1 MMLNLQIALE
11 FLLHFIVIQWIY
23 EKTSLVRIPRMILP
37 IAFLVECIGGILG
50 MSYNVGLSFMTPFY
64 LLFYAYFYGK
74 ERTTNMLAFYA
85 FYPLVLYLL
94 IFNGYAYFLMPGFGI
109 TSDFLNRSYLYFIFF
124 DLLIIPT
131 FVALS
136 KRLNIDFKYLRVLER
151 DRKFGRI
158 MFFTNFILI
167 GYVIL
172 NYSVVVASRFFA
184 LYYAGHVITLV
195 GFVAIF
201 YAVYK
206 VNKYA
211 DEFFENERRKENRR
225 HFRHDY
231 TNVMISLN
239 EAIQMKDIDQ
249 IKMIYDSVLKDS
261 ASDLKQQ
268 KFDLAKLTRVTNMP
282 LKSLLSSKVA
292 EAFDKGI
299 QCHVEVEEGVF
310 FTDMRPLDLITIISI
325 LCDNAIE
332 ATVLADKPKLS
343 IAIFKMENQSVIVVE
358 NSTKEAY
365 IDVTPLKQRGFS
377 TKGTGRGLGLANI
390 EEILFRY
397 DNVTLETESA
407 QHRFVQLLSIT
418 PKED

>member
-1 MMLNLQIALE
+1 
-11 FLLHFIVIQWIY
+11 
-23 EKTSLVRIPRMILP
+23 
-37 IAFLVECIGGILG
+37 
-50 MSYNVGLSFMTPFY
+50 
-64 LLFYAYFYGK
+64 
-74 ERTTNMLAFYA
+74 MLAFYA

-136 KRLNIDFKYLRVLER
+136 KLLNIDFKYLRVLER
-151 DRKFGRI
+151 DCKFGRI

-167 GYVIL
+167 SYVIL

-225 HFRHDY
+225 HLDDLEKYSEQVESLYETLRSFRHDY

-358 NSTKEAY
+358 NSTKEAS
-365 IDVTPLKQRGFS
+365 IDVAPLKQRGFS

-418 PKED
+418 PKEN

>member
-11 FLLHFIVIQWIY
+11 YLLHFIVIQWIY
-23 EKTSLVRIPRMILP
+23 EKTSLVKVPRMILP

-136 KRLNIDFKYLRVLER
+136 KLLNIDFKYLRVLER

-225 HFRHDY
+225 HLD
-231 TNVMISLN
+231 
-239 EAIQMKDIDQ
+239 
-249 IKMIYDSVLKDS
+249 
-261 ASDLKQQ
+261 DLEKY
-268 KFDLAKLTRVTNMP
+268 
-282 LKSLLSSKVA
+282 S
-292 EAFDKGI
+292 E
-299 QCHVEVEEGVF
+299 
-310 FTDMRPLDLITIISI
+310 
-325 LCDNAIE
+325 
-332 ATVLADKPKLS
+332 
-343 IAIFKMENQSVIVVE
+343 
-358 NSTKEAY
+358 
-365 IDVTPLKQRGFS
+365 
-377 TKGTGRGLGLANI
+377 
-390 EEILFRY
+390 
-397 DNVTLETESA
+397 
-407 QHRFVQLLSIT
+407 
-418 PKED
+418 